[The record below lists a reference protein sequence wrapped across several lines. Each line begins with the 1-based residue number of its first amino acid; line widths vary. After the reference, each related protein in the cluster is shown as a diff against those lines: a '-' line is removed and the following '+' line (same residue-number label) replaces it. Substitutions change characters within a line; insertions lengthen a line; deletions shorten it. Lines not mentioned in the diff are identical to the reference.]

1 MRLKLTL
8 LLLIASCM
16 PLAARADDASKAAK
30 IHELFKVARID
41 QLVDVTRKQMIAQS
55 KSGMLQ
61 KTLGVNLTAAQQQ
74 QLDKFTDKLSAIISS
89 ALSWEKLEPEY
100 TKLYADAYTEQQ
112 IDDLITFYKS
122 PTGQVMVEKTPI
134 LMQQANAISQ
144 QHIAAVIPQIQQAL
158 RDFREGATV
167 TAPQEKPDQ

>member
-1 MRLKLTL
+1 MRPKLAL
-8 LLLIASCM
+8 LLVIASFV
-16 PLAARADDASKAAK
+16 PLVARADDASKTAK

-41 QLVDVTRKQMIAQS
+41 QLADLTRKQILSQS

-74 QLDKFTDKLSAIISS
+74 QLDAFDDRLSAIIST

-112 IDDLITFYKS
+112 IDDLIAFYKS
-122 PTGQVMVEKTPI
+122 PTGQVLVEKTPL
-134 LMQQANAISQ
+134 LMQQANAVSQ
-144 QHIAAVIPQIQQAL
+144 QHIATVIPQIQQAL
-158 RDFREGATV
+158 RDFQGAATV
-167 TAPQEKPDQ
+167 TGPQD